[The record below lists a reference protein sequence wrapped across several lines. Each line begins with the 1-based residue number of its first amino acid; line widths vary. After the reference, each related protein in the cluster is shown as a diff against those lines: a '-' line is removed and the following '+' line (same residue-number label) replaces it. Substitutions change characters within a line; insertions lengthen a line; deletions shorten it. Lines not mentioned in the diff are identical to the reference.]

1 MDFEPAIQAQIDGQT
16 IRAAWLVKLD
26 FLSGA
31 QFVWNGF
38 GPVVTTDGQRWE
50 GAFGQARIEGVG
62 QAVNGKAPEFV
73 MTLSGVDPTFAAK
86 VRDEAEEYYGR
97 IASVFIQFF
106 GGPDDDVGLWQCLG
120 DKLPYFWGQMYTLK
134 PSKKPNQEGDGF
146 LHEIGLTVESPFAG
160 RRRPRFSYYTD
171 RDQQLRFDGD
181 LGCSRVSG
189 IELRNIV
196 FPDY

>member
-1 MDFEPAIQAQIDGQT
+1 MDFEPLIQAQINGQA

-31 QFVWNGF
+31 QFLWNGF
-38 GPVVTTDGQRWE
+38 GPVVTNDGQRWE
-50 GAFGQARIEGVG
+50 GMFGHGRVEGGG
-62 QAVNGKAPEFV
+62 QSINGKAPETTMV
-73 MTLSGVDPTFAAK
+73 LSGIDPTFVAAA
-86 VRDEAEEYYGR
+86 RGEAAEYFGR
-97 IASVFIQFF
+97 MAFTKLQFF
-106 GGPDDDVGLWQCLG
+106 GDDWQCLG
-120 DKLPYFWGQMYTLK
+120 DSIPLMWGTMQTLK
-134 PSKKPNQEGDGF
+134 PSRKPNQDGNGF
-146 LHEIGLTVESPFAG
+146 IHEIGLTIESPFVG